1 MRAHKRTASTPQP
14 SGARRLTAE
23 GYNYPGP
30 LALDVVLT
38 HVREW
43 PRDALVLGTCASQIG
58 LIGLSG
64 LAGREQRLA
73 DLLDGVAPAFGDDWW
88 FLAHHG
94 MALSEVG
101 RRAEARQKI
110 ARSRAM
116 RVEDGFMAHAQA
128 HMSYEEGDAGEAV
141 AFMRGWLPGYPREGA
156 LFGHLSWHLALVELE
171 MGEVTEAFGRYSDA
185 IAAPDYP
192 GQPIIKLADA
202 ASFLWRAE
210 LAGWPR
216 DVGKWQEMLAF
227 SRKMFPR
234 AGIAIADWHVA
245 LVDAVAGD
253 QEAIAA
259 RELEVAALAET
270 GRYPSGSLVPSLARG
285 LAAFARA
292 DFNTAIRLIEPVL
305 TERERIGGSRAQ
317 TDLVEFTLLRAY
329 AAAGRVDAIRGHL
342 EGRRARSASIPVA
355 ELAGQHHAH

>member
-1 MRAHKRTASTPQP
+1 
-14 SGARRLTAE
+14 
-23 GYNYPGP
+23 
-30 LALDVVLT
+30 
-38 HVREW
+38 
-43 PRDALVLGTCASQIG
+43 
-58 LIGLSG
+58 
-64 LAGREQRLA
+64 
-73 DLLDGVAPAFGDDWW
+73 
-88 FLAHHG
+88 

-116 RVEDGFMAHAQA
+116 RVDNGFMAHAQA
-128 HMSYEEGDAGEAV
+128 HISYEDGDAGEAV

-171 MGEVTEAFGRYSDA
+171 RGEVAEAFERYSDA
-185 IAAPDYP
+185 IAAADYP

-210 LAGWPR
+210 LAGCPR
-216 DVGKWQEMLAF
+216 DIEKWQEMLAF

-245 LVDAVAGD
+245 LVDTVAGD
-253 QEAIAA
+253 HDAIAA
-259 RELEVAALAET
+259 RELEMVALAEA
-270 GRYPSGSLVPSLARG
+270 GRYPAGSLVPALARG
-285 LAAFARA
+285 VAAFARA
-292 DFNTAIRLIEPVL
+292 DFDAAIGLIEPVL
-305 TERERIGGSRAQ
+305 AERERIGGSRAQ

-342 EGRRARSASIPVA
+342 ERRGARSASITVA
-355 ELAGQHHAH
+355 ELAGQHHTH